1 MGLTLGIIAAP
12 CIGPFVVG
20 LLSWIAAIGK
30 IWFGFTVFFVLI
42 VGMGL
47 LFFALAMFSSNIE
60 RLSRSGEWLTWAKKL
75 MGWILLAWQST
86 SSGLCC
92 PRKIER

>member
-30 IWFGFTVFFVLI
+30 I
-42 VGMGL
+42 
-47 LFFALAMFSSNIE
+47 E
-60 RLSRSGEWLTWAKKL
+60 
-75 MGWILLAWQST
+75 
-86 SSGLCC
+86 C
-92 PRKIER
+92 